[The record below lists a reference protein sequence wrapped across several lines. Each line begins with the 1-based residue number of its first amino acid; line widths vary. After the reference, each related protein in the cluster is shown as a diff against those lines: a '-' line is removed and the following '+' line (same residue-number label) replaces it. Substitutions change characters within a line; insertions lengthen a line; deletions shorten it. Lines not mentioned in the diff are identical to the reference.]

1 MNGRIAR
8 KLRKLSEFKPN
19 AERHY
24 KLIDNANNFVIGD
37 NGEPERCGGTWLEV
51 TKEGNVVTNRAK
63 YNYMKEFYY
72 DRTI

>member
-1 MNGRIAR
+1 MNGRLAR

-24 KLIDNANNFVIGD
+24 KLINNANNFIIGD

-51 TKEGNVVTNRAK
+51 TEKGNLVTKRAK
-63 YNYMKEFYY
+63 YKFMKRGIY
-72 DRTI
+72 DRTL

>member
-1 MNGRIAR
+1 VNGRLAR

-24 KLIDNANNFVIGD
+24 KLINNANNFVINN

-51 TKEGNVVTNRAK
+51 TKEGNLVTNRAK
-63 YNYMKEFYY
+63 YRYMKEKFYGGA
-72 DRTI
+72 I